1 MRGDFEERTMEEIGR
16 RAALALGLAATAA
29 PALVSPRPVMAQA
42 YGPNEGKEVA
52 PGVRVVELGEREA
65 IIPGYKTV
73 KMIDV
78 VFQPGSHAPEEAME
92 HDMVCHM
99 FEGELRIR
107 QNGKEFRVKKGDV
120 YTCAKGTTE
129 EDWNEGDVVA
139 VMRVTELMAA

>member
-1 MRGDFEERTMEEIGR
+1 MEEIGR
-16 RAALALGLAATAA
+16 RSALALGVAAMAA
-29 PALVSPRPVMAQA
+29 PALVSSRAAMAQA

-52 PGVRVVELGEREA
+52 PGVRVVELGDREA

-78 VFQPGSHAPEEAME
+78 VFQPGSHAPQEAME

-99 FEGELRIR
+99 TEGELRVV
-107 QNGKEFRVKKGDV
+107 QNGKEFMVKKGDV

-129 EDWNEGDVVA
+129 EDWNESDAVA